1 MCSQTTNR
9 TLPTATIA
17 LSLSPWTHWTHARR
31 THTNRSDNYQFIYM
45 AIKSEYVLE
54 SHLGRAYAHVYPYP
68 VRVMGTIRVP
78 NNGDTIW
85 CNQISNFKLTR
96 AHRTNDAGRTAY
108 FSCAQWFRVLL
119 NGWGWVLVIVVNT
132 GAYSFSAKPHNLCT
146 AFDAF
151 PFAHGWER
159 ENWRNQIDC
168 TRCKGANRVR
178 TFRHKMR
185 QWFSHRI

>member
-1 MCSQTTNR
+1 MT
-9 TLPTATIA
+9 
-17 LSLSPWTHWTHARR
+17 
-31 THTNRSDNYQFIYM
+31 
-45 AIKSEYVLE
+45 IKSEYVLE

-132 GAYSFSAKPHNLCT
+132 GAHSFSAKSHNLCT

-159 ENWRNQIDC
+159 EHWRNQIDC

-185 QWFSHRI
+185 QWFSHGI